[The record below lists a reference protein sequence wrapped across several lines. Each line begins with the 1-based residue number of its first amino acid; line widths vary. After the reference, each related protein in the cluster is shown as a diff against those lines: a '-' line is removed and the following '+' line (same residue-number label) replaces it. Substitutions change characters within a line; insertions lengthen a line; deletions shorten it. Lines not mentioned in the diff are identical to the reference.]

1 MAKNFCSLYMDLE
14 EAHIL
19 KAILK
24 NSILSD
30 NYGDKEFDEAVKV
43 YTDLVKEIDELEE
56 QERTASCIQD
66 NVEDDF

>member
-1 MAKNFCSLYMDLE
+1 MAKNFCSLYMDLQ

-19 KAILK
+19 KVILK

-56 QERTASCIQD
+56 QTESRKQD
-66 NVEDDF
+66 EDDF

>member
-1 MAKNFCSLYMDLE
+1 MAKNFCSLYMDLQ

-19 KAILK
+19 KVILK

-56 QERTASCIQD
+56 PTESCKQD
-66 NVEDDF
+66 EDDF

>member
-1 MAKNFCSLYMDLE
+1 MAKNFCSLYMDLQ

-19 KAILK
+19 KVILK

-56 QERTASCIQD
+56 QTESCKQD
-66 NVEDDF
+66 EDDF